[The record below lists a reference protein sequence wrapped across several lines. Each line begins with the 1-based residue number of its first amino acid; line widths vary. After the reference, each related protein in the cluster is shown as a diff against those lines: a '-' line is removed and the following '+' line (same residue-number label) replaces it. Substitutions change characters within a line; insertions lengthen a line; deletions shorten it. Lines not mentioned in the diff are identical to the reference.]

1 MLCKHLQS
9 HSQSSS
15 CKERSLMRPHV
26 PLSLIPSP
34 HHSCGMHAGV
44 GVWNKRLATSTRS
57 YFDIDEE
64 IFWFDVSMNHL
75 LWVAVLQCIS
85 QLSNVL
91 QKNRLKCLASN
102 TTLLCTVM
110 PVLITVEPS
119 LVPRLLPHR
128 KTARSLGTRLSGT
141 FNACIFS
148 LALSSLKTKHQT
160 LCIIAS

>member
-1 MLCKHLQS
+1 MPCKHLQS
-9 HSQSSS
+9 HSQSSP
-15 CKERSLMRPHV
+15 CKERSLMRLHV

-34 HHSCGMHAGV
+34 HHNCGMHAGV
-44 GVWNKRLATSTRS
+44 GVWNKRGYIATSTRS

-119 LVPRLLPHR
+119 LVPRLLPYR
-128 KTARSLGTRLSGT
+128 KTGRSLGTRVSGT

-148 LALSSLKTKHQT
+148 LTLPKHQ
-160 LCIIAS
+160 ASNSTYHC

>member
-1 MLCKHLQS
+1 MQGEEPDEATCTSKP

-15 CKERSLMRPHV
+15 QLWYACWCWSLKQ
-26 PLSLIPSP
+26 
-34 HHSCGMHAGV
+34 
-44 GVWNKRLATSTRS
+44 KRLATSTRS

-91 QKNRLKCLASN
+91 QKNRLKCLALN

-119 LVPRLLPHR
+119 LVPRLLPYR
-128 KTARSLGTRLSGT
+128 KTGRSLGTRLSGT

-160 LCIIAS
+160 LRIIAS